1 MRPKRAVTISSL
13 VLALVVVVVSC
24 GANAIERSDRLSSGE
39 IVPGYDADPGR
50 TRQSQPMGRRQAA
63 APCCTRR
70 HVPSNGTSGTGYSL
84 VRMCRPRCED
94 CGAVVTGMTCGEL
107 FDRLLALDHSRRQ
120 PWGPLHGQAV
130 ACYFL
135 QHPHAPRAPR
145 ESAPLWAFLESFA
158 AGPEADASPWP
169 MTIHDVAVDS
179 TFPALGYSER
189 LRRWARSVVRS
200 HRRDE
205 LHGRSARG
213 S

>member
-1 MRPKRAVTISSL
+1 M
-13 VLALVVVVVSC
+13 
-24 GANAIERSDRLSSGE
+24 
-39 IVPGYDADPGR
+39 
-50 TRQSQPMGRRQAA
+50 
-63 APCCTRR
+63 
-70 HVPSNGTSGTGYSL
+70 TG
-84 VRMCRPRCED
+84 V
-94 CGAVVTGMTCGEL
+94 TCGEL

-169 MTIHDVAVDS
+169 MTIHDVAVDG